1 MNHFGLEGSRK
12 DGLTGVWINEKK
24 IAAIGIKVSRW
35 VTMHGFAF
43 NVNTD
48 LSLFNGIIPCGI
60 KDKEVTSLK
69 NELGETVILDE
80 VKSKLLNE
88 FKNIFNYDKIDNA
101 EDIRSEIN
109 FNQLVT

>member
-1 MNHFGLEGSRK
+1 
-12 DGLTGVWINEKK
+12 
-24 IAAIGIKVSRW
+24 
-35 VTMHGFAF
+35 
-43 NVNTD
+43 
-48 LSLFNGIIPCGI
+48 
-60 KDKEVTSLK
+60 VTSLK
-69 NELGETVILDE
+69 NELGKTVNLDE